1 MFKKC
6 GKRFLSML
14 LVIAV
19 AGCVCRIS
27 TYQVV
32 SAKSKA
38 VEGNCKEET
47 GNIQLGIVTSDGEI
61 STTAELYSASLNGYV
76 VGDGVRLRKGP
87 SLTSTVLELM
97 DKGEVVSIN
106 VDKSQLSKGYFYVKR
121 LKTGTRGYA
130 STKYII

>member
-1 MFKKC
+1 
-6 GKRFLSML
+6 ML

>member
-1 MFKKC
+1 M
-6 GKRFLSML
+6 
-14 LVIAV
+14 I
-19 AGCVCRIS
+19 
-27 TYQVV
+27 
-32 SAKSKA
+32 
-38 VEGNCKEET
+38 VEIFGQT
-47 GNIQLGIVTSDGEI
+47 
-61 STTAELYSASLNGYV
+61 ASLAEIIIV

>member
-19 AGCVCRIS
+19 AGFVCRIS

-106 VDKSQLSKGYFYVKR
+106 VDKSQLSKGYYYVKR
-121 LKTGTRGYA
+121 IKTGTRGYA

>member
-106 VDKSQLSKGYFYVKR
+106 VDKSQLSKGYYYVKR
-121 LKTGTRGYA
+121 MKTGTRGYA

>member
-47 GNIQLGIVTSDGEI
+47 GNIQLGIVASDGEI

>member
-61 STTAELYSASLNGYV
+61 STTAELYSASLNGNV
-76 VGDGVRLRKGP
+76 DGVRLRKGP

>member
-1 MFKKC
+1 MCKKC
-6 GKRFLSML
+6 SKRFLSML

-19 AGCVCRIS
+19 AGCVCGIS
-27 TYQVV
+27 TNQVV
-32 SAKSKA
+32 SAKNKA
-38 VEGNCKEET
+38 VEKNCKEEA
-47 GNIQLGIVTSDGEI
+47 GNIQLGVVTSDGEI
-61 STTAELYSASLNGYV
+61 SMTAGLYSANPNGYV

>member
-121 LKTGTRGYA
+121 LKTGTRGYE